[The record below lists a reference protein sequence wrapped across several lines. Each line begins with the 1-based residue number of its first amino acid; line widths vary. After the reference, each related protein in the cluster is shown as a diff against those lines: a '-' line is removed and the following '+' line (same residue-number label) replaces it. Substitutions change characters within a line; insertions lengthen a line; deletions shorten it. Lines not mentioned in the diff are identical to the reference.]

1 MVSWLI
7 KTGREPVS
15 PIDGNLSAELIEQL
29 ARAQGFPLGEA
40 ALAER
45 IAAAASAA
53 IAVVEEAL
61 RIDAAA
67 RASEGIADPLCAG
80 NPGFDL
86 EPGDFLATLERLSQP
101 EVAGGG

>member
-1 MVSWLI
+1 MVSWPI
-7 KTGREPVS
+7 KRGREPVS
-15 PIDGNLSAELIEQL
+15 PIVENLSAELIEQL

-53 IAVVEEAL
+53 MAVVEEAL
-61 RIDAAA
+61 RIDTAA
-67 RASEGIADPLCAG
+67 RATEGVADPLCVG

-101 EVAGGG
+101 DVAGAG

>member
-1 MVSWLI
+1 MVSWQI
-7 KTGREPVS
+7 KRGRASVS
-15 PIDGNLSAELIEQL
+15 PSVGNLSAELIEQL

-53 IAVVEEAL
+53 MAVVEEAL
-61 RIDAAA
+61 RIDRAA
-67 RASEGIADPLCAG
+67 RATEGVADPLCVG

-101 EVAGGG
+101 DVAGGG